1 MDIFDLM
8 QDYGHEQVVF
18 CHDEES
24 GLKSIIAIHD
34 TTLGPALGG
43 TRMWPYRSTQEA
55 LIDVLR
61 LSEGMT
67 YKAAVAGLELGGGKA
82 VIIGDPKTDKT
93 EALLRAHGRF
103 VDSLG
108 GRYITA
114 EDVGISVED
123 MEYVYLETKHVTG
136 IRSSPRGSGDPSP
149 VTAYGVYWGIKASCL
164 RKLGSDELSGV
175 RIAVQGAGHVGY
187 HLCEDLAAEGALI
200 SITDID
206 GERVNRVV
214 GDFGATPVPPDD
226 IYDVDCEVFAPCA
239 LGAIIN
245 DQTLR
250 RLRCRIVAG
259 AANNQLAEDRHGDAL
274 DARGILYAPDYVINA
289 GGLINVY
296 SEIVGYDAETAKD
309 KARGIYDTL
318 LKIYRIAEED
328 AIPTYRAAERLA
340 RHRLRRARRQRAEAA
355 QTLPATAEAST

>member
-1 MDIFDLM
+1 VDIFDLM

-67 YKAAVAGLELGGGKA
+67 YKAAVAGLELGGGKS
-82 VIIGDPKTDKT
+82 VIIGDAKTDKT

-103 VDSLG
+103 VDTLG

-114 EDVGISVED
+114 EDVGISVDD
-123 MEYVYLETKHVTG
+123 MEYVYQETKHVTG
-136 IRSSPRGSGDPSP
+136 IRSSPHGSGDPSP
-149 VTAYGVYWGIKASCL
+149 VTAYGVYWGVKASC
-164 RKLGSDELSGV
+164 RQKLGADDLSGV

-187 HLCEDLAAEGALI
+187 HLCENLAAEGAVI

-206 GERVNRVV
+206 QERVNRVV
-214 GDFGATPVPPDD
+214 EEFGATPVAADD

-239 LGAIIN
+239 LGAVIN

-289 GGLINVY
+289 GGLISVY
-296 SEIVGYDAETAKD
+296 SEIVGYDAGTAKD
-309 KARGIYDTL
+309 KARGIYETL
-318 LKIYRIAEED
+318 LKVYRIAEED
-328 AIPTYRAAERLA
+328 AIPTYRAAEELA
-340 RHRLRRARRQRAEAA
+340 RHRLRKARLQRAGAGEPEQAA
-355 QTLPATAEAST
+355 ARAAT